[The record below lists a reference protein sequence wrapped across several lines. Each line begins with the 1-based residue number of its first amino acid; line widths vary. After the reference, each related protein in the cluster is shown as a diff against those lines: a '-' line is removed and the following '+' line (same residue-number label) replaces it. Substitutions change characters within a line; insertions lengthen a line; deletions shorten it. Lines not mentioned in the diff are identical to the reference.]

1 MQRSHAGQYVAIAT
15 ATAAF
20 LLVSTIIASA
30 HSESAQSAEPSAWSQ
45 IHEEQMSVDSHGK
58 HRASCN
64 VLQFVDIYGV
74 DAANG
79 VVVIATAA
87 VTACRQQ

>member
-45 IHEEQMSVDSHGK
+45 IHEEQMSVDSHGDI
-58 HRASCN
+58 
-64 VLQFVDIYGV
+64 LQFVDINGV
-74 DAANG
+74 D
-79 VVVIATAA
+79 VIGMAMVAS
-87 VTACRQQ
+87 R